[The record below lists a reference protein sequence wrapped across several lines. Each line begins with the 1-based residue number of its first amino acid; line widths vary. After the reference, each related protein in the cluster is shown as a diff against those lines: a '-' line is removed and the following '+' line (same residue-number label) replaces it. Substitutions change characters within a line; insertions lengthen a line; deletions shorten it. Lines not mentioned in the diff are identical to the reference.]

1 MDRRKRRRPP
11 VAHSEPFAGV
21 QATNEPEG
29 LSVFGLPA
37 EILCDVEAAAD
48 VEEGRGLVPC
58 WGNENDLAD
67 RWDARLLLDPITL
80 AGTSL
85 HRRHSQQQQQ
95 GLPATVLAEEEAAG
109 LAAEG
114 TSREEL
120 DFERYRDLDPAREH
134 ELQQHGRLMPL
145 AGYGAGFRRPRGDGS
160 SWERQAGLAH
170 GAAGRYRAALPPP
183 QLPPPHRGPPSG
195 SAAIPF
201 HYGAGVQEGAEV
213 EDGSGLGSYAAIG
226 FQYSQQ
232 ELQQEA
238 EEEEAAAQEAA
249 AAQQQQQQ
257 QQQAAQ
263 HAAEAAA
270 QLSDLPFVPPF
281 VVPEHLREHLP
292 ATLRQYRMIRQTA
305 AFVRGSGQQ
314 AEVLLRVRRAADPT
328 FAFLEPHSTLHP
340 FYRWLLQAN
349 PAEVSSA
356 PGEDELPP
364 PAADVPAAD
373 IPAAAGLPA
382 AADAEQQPRQTQQ
395 PAQLKAQ
402 EAAQEEEE
410 GGLTGQTMQAEFG
423 PALPP
428 PPDALQLLGQYGDSW
443 RHRQQRRAAT
453 AAEQAA
459 QQQQQEQQGSPV
471 QQQQQ
476 QPQQQQAPEAQQ
488 REEAEGERKQREE
501 RGAEQG
507 EEGGVPPLA
516 PSGMPLETWLTMQKL
531 AAFVHKNGAA
541 FEGVVRA
548 REARNPRFAFLHAN
562 HRHHRHYRQL
572 LVESLGQEE
581 AEALLAAAAAAVE
594 DAEAQHLAAV
604 LVRSAVAAAIA
615 NAEVQAAAAAAGTE
629 GSSDGG
635 QTQGAAPWRAPFFFR
650 GSAAAAASAASPAP
664 AAPAAAAALGGAAD
678 VPGAAGPPWLL
689 GKRDPVAA
697 AAPAKLNLRSN
708 PSIAG
713 KVLARQQAA
722 SAAGAADAAAT
733 APAAVV
739 APAAGEDTAAAGNAS
754 PAQPQ
759 QQQPE
764 VNEEEE
770 ARLQQQADEQRATA
784 AAAAA
789 EAARAAEEAA
799 RLQAEQ
805 EEEARKAERRRRARE
820 LLAQRQ
826 QQQAAEVARQRQQ
839 NLAEVAQHR
848 RAFLA
853 ESEGGTAEGQEARAA
868 AAAAAAAVAAAA
880 VAAPPIETLEALA
893 LRLRLRREAAREGL
907 AMGGVSAPAD
917 APQQRQQ
924 QQQQQQRAGQLT
936 LPAAVH
942 QQHKAALPAHS
953 LEAAASTAPASATMF
968 GVGAAAPASAAGG
981 SNLQSIRDR
990 IAAARAGGGAML
1002 STDAEP
1008 AAAERP
1014 PSRGLHSNHRPAS
1027 TESSSGCEAAGDLR
1041 ALLSELS
1048 RQAPP
1053 SHDAVIGLSLL
1064 ERAYRW
1070 RHTIAAAEGGG
1081 GTALLPAD
1089 FKIAGEQLSR
1099 IAGRLAA
1106 AWAALP
1112 SPPCILS
1119 VKVWQLRCIAAC
1131 VVAEGCA
1138 SVIDAPSLPPAT
1150 VLAFCRCVS
1159 LLLGPGRLL
1168 LKHFTAD
1175 VCVAGTELPQAT
1187 AVLHTQL
1194 ELVDL
1199 LVMSFVPFDQ
1209 NVLEQW
1215 TAQLAPPPAVV
1226 AWLEAATAAAASLPS
1241 PGPSVAAEVKAELM
1255 AILASVVVPFVTAK
1269 ECKPYAAVI
1278 ARSDLPTN
1286 LVTLLVP
1293 AFHQA
1298 AVVLRLPPERRP
1310 QWGWCTWPFA
1320 ADMASLLS
1328 SNGLAGAL
1336 KAHLC
1341 PPAQPSDNGSRTG
1354 AVSSNAQRMLATAC
1368 QLMVHV
1374 PLDLADNPPPILG
1387 IKLRTFALLLG
1398 DVCLH
1403 IRAALPEPMQQRLA
1417 GQFHMGYHR
1426 LAQQLAQVLPGLPAT
1441 LQPLVEGG
1449 PLQHDAVCMVEVSS
1463 GWCQAVGLL
1472 QALLASCPTVVSSW
1486 SEVAA
1491 WCTACSALLR
1501 GRALTAALI
1510 GHYHSQPAAHSAVS
1524 KLEDLLRDS
1533 PCLVAAAATFAEQHK
1548 LSGVGAPL
1556 PAATAAAA
1564 GTALWDLHTALCRS
1578 AHQQPAG
1585 NVDHTWYLYLDSTN
1599 RTLLAAWRLHC
1610 CAQRD
1615 GSQPFG
1621 RHCAAMAAAHCQ
1633 FLQAFV
1639 CDAGHV
1645 EAVLHLGPAQHVASA
1660 VAVCGAMCPAVLV
1673 LHPALV
1679 DLQCQALVLLAGK
1692 LSDKW
1697 TGMTPCI
1704 AQAAAASP
1712 HVTAHMLASGAME
1725 AMLQLLE
1732 SSGIQGAALLGAQ
1745 DGVVARLL
1753 ADAYQALIH
1762 AADDVLAVASGGS
1775 TAATSEEL
1783 QAAQQSLKAV
1793 LSSLNADLG
1802 VSGRGQPSVS
1812 AASAASMLKMLREA
1826 AQPAAGQL
1834 ASALLV
1840 LWTGPEQWKQ
1850 AALELAQASAARSC
1864 AYLSCSNVCAEGGP
1878 AAGQGVGSKRCSQ
1891 CHTAYYCGT
1900 DCSHADWRQ
1909 GRHGRVCKAL
1919 AGARQA
1925 DQQQL
1930 PQCALRPLLRF
1941 KVMSQTRNELGALL
1955 SELSRQ
1961 APPSHDADIGLSLLM
1976 RAMHW
1981 RNSMISAVQAG
1992 GPLLP
1997 PSDLRTAGEQLSR
2010 IAGRLAAA
2018 WAALPS
2024 PLCILSVKVWQSRC
2038 IVACVVAEGCATVID
2053 AASLPPATVLAFCR
2067 CVSLLL
2073 GPGRLLLNNL
2083 SADSG
2088 VPAAELTVAAAMVL
2102 QAQLGMMTR
2111 MLQRV
2116 LESDPSVREQW
2127 MAQLAPP
2134 PAMVTWLEAAAS
2146 AAAGLPLPGSSQTA
2160 EEQAKVI
2167 VQLASVVVRLVRPTD
2182 CSPYAAAIARSDT
2195 LPAKMLSLL
2204 VPAIHQAAVVLRLPP
2219 ERRSQWG
2226 WCTWYYAADMAGILS
2241 SDGLAEALKAHLCP
2255 PAQPSDDGSRT
2266 GAFSSSAQRLL
2277 ATACQLMVHA
2287 PLDMTDE
2294 TALMVG
2300 TLLRG
2305 FVGLLGEM
2313 CSHIRAALPEPMQQ
2327 QLAGQFHMDYHRLAQ
2342 QLAQVLPRLPAT
2354 LQPLVEGGPL
2364 QHDAVCLVDVSGG
2377 WCHAVGLLQA
2387 LLASCP
2393 TVVSSWSELAA
2404 WCTACAALLRGQALT
2419 AALVGQYES
2428 RPAEQGALSSL
2439 VTALRD
2445 STCLIVAAATFAEQH
2460 KHCSAMAAAHCQVL
2474 QAVVCDAGRSEPV
2487 LQLGHAQHVASAIAV
2502 CGAMCPAVLVLY
2514 PALLDLQRRALMVV
2528 NGENSELSDK
2538 WTGMMLCMAQ
2548 AAAVSPHVTA
2558 SMLASGAMEAMLQ
2571 LLEGSGAQGAA
2582 LLGAQDGVVARLL
2595 CDAYQAL
2602 VHAADDVLAV
2612 ASGGSTAATSEEL
2625 QAAQQSLKAVLS
2637 GLNGELGVSGGG
2649 QSSVSAAAAAK
2660 VLREEAQP
2668 AAGQLASA
2676 LLVLWTGPE
2685 QRKQAALELAQ
2696 ASAARSCAYLS
2707 CSNVCVRTAAFPAV
2721 REMSQLRAELRDV
2734 LNELSRPAGSFSND
2748 EDTSQRLMTRA
2759 LDWRVT
2765 MTAAAEAGGGP
2776 LLSPADFENAGEQ
2789 LDKVAG
2795 KLTAAWTARSSPACV
2810 VQDRVWRL
2818 RFSTAFVLAEGCAS
2832 VMDADSLP
2840 PATGLAFC
2848 RCASLLLGPGRLL
2861 LDHFV
2866 AGGEA
2871 PGGEPPGSTVDLHAQ
2886 LRLMHVLYGCV
2897 SQCGQSVCHQWT
2909 AQLAPPP
2916 SVLPRLP
2923 TTLQLLV
2930 EGGPLQHDTACVL
2943 SVSIGWW
2950 QPVALLQLLVAISQ
2964 SAWVI
2969 RPSSVSNWSELAA
2982 WCTACSALL
2991 KGRALTAALVGQC
3004 KSQPSEQGA
3013 LSSLKEMLRDSA
3025 CLAIEA
3031 AVFAEQ
3037 QNVSEFSAP
3046 LPAAIVAAAEAALW
3060 DLHTALC
3067 RSAHQQPAGDV
3078 DHTWYL
3084 NLNSTNQTLLT
3095 AWRLHCCAQR
3105 DVSQPFGRHCAAMAA
3120 AHCQFLQA
3128 VVCDAGRSERV
3139 LQLGYAQH
3147 VASAIAVC
3155 GAMCPAVLALYP
3167 ALVDLQCQALVLF
3180 AGKLSAEWFGMKLC
3194 IAQAA
3199 AASPHVTVHMLA
3211 SGAMETM
3218 LQQLE
3223 RSRAQGVALLGAQVE
3238 AVAALLADAYQALV
3252 HAADDVLA
3260 AASDGSTA
3268 ARTEELQAAQQ
3279 SLKAVLSG
3287 LIADLSVAAGGQPR
3301 VSAAAKM
3308 LRKEAQPAAGQL
3320 AAALLVLWT
3329 GPEQRK
3335 QAALELAQASAAR
3348 SCAYLSC
3355 SNVCGE
3361 GGPAAGQGV
3370 GSKRCSQC
3378 HTAYYCGTACSH
3390 ADWRQGR
3397 HGRVC
3402 KALAGARQ
3410 ADEQQ
3415 SHLDPLS
3422 IPALSALAGQ
3432 SLPSS
3437 RDRVVAKAVPFAQL
3451 AADAEATGVPL
3462 VEELLKLSSVEAA
3475 AWHSLRLLAF
3485 LGALALVG
3493 TLLLRALGRAGGRR
3507 VHDSSLTGRFS
3518 VWGSILAAAFRPCKV
3533 MMPLYCGTRA
3543 ATVVLALA
3551 EVAATKGGVDPAALL
3566 CCHMDQKLLR
3576 ALGWLTLAAGGD
3588 SRQLELLAA
3597 MKGAT
3602 QLMQDCSELVL
3613 IVAAAWTLLEF
3624 KGRVISWAVSRLQT
3638 DTDPHNDGAV
3648 PLLRLL
3654 SAVLTVAVVMA
3665 ATAFTLSG
3673 FGFHIGP
3680 LLASVGGVGVVV
3692 GLATQDLLSNIAA
3705 AVSLYSTRPFVTNDH
3720 VVLVNQ
3726 EGVEVSGTVL
3736 NIEPTRTILLD
3747 DKNGCIVHISNNG
3760 ITDYIVRNYTQ
3771 SRKLS
3776 RLQELQAASAIGR
3789 GRTTQELVLAIRAGG
3804 ADEVAANTTASQDQ
3818 AVECGSG
3825 SDGYGAAGG
3834 SGVAF
3839 ST

>member
-2460 KHCSAMAAAHCQVL
+2460 K
-2474 QAVVCDAGRSEPV
+2474 
-2487 LQLGHAQHVASAIAV
+2487 
-2502 CGAMCPAVLVLY
+2502 
-2514 PALLDLQRRALMVV
+2514 
-2528 NGENSELSDK
+2528 
-2538 WTGMMLCMAQ
+2538 
-2548 AAAVSPHVTA
+2548 
-2558 SMLASGAMEAMLQ
+2558 
-2571 LLEGSGAQGAA
+2571 
-2582 LLGAQDGVVARLL
+2582 
-2595 CDAYQAL
+2595 
-2602 VHAADDVLAV
+2602 
-2612 ASGGSTAATSEEL
+2612 
-2625 QAAQQSLKAVLS
+2625 LS
-2637 GLNGELGVSGGG
+2637 GP
-2649 QSSVSAAAAAK
+2649 
-2660 VLREEAQP
+2660 RQP
-2668 AAGQLASA
+2668 FG
-2676 LLVLWTGPE
+2676 TFT
-2685 QRKQAALELAQ
+2685 R
-2696 ASAARSCAYLS
+2696 R
-2707 CSNVCVRTAAFPAV
+2707 FAV
-2721 REMSQLRAELRDV
+2721 
-2734 LNELSRPAGSFSND
+2734 
-2748 EDTSQRLMTRA
+2748 
-2759 LDWRVT
+2759 
-2765 MTAAAEAGGGP
+2765 
-2776 LLSPADFENAGEQ
+2776 
-2789 LDKVAG
+2789 
-2795 KLTAAWTARSSPACV
+2795 
-2810 VQDRVWRL
+2810 
-2818 RFSTAFVLAEGCAS
+2818 
-2832 VMDADSLP
+2832 
-2840 PATGLAFC
+2840 
-2848 RCASLLLGPGRLL
+2848 
-2861 LDHFV
+2861 
-2866 AGGEA
+2866 
-2871 PGGEPPGSTVDLHAQ
+2871 
-2886 LRLMHVLYGCV
+2886 
-2897 SQCGQSVCHQWT
+2897 
-2909 AQLAPPP
+2909 
-2916 SVLPRLP
+2916 
-2923 TTLQLLV
+2923 
-2930 EGGPLQHDTACVL
+2930 
-2943 SVSIGWW
+2943 
-2950 QPVALLQLLVAISQ
+2950 
-2964 SAWVI
+2964 
-2969 RPSSVSNWSELAA
+2969 
-2982 WCTACSALL
+2982 
-2991 KGRALTAALVGQC
+2991 
-3004 KSQPSEQGA
+3004 
-3013 LSSLKEMLRDSA
+3013 
-3025 CLAIEA
+3025 
-3031 AVFAEQ
+3031 
-3037 QNVSEFSAP
+3037 
-3046 LPAAIVAAAEAALW
+3046 
-3060 DLHTALC
+3060 
-3067 RSAHQQPAGDV
+3067 PAGDV

-3361 GGPAAGQGV
+3361 GGPAAGQVSGARSATLHTTVALPAHMLTGGRAGMGV
-3370 GSKRCSQC
+3370 CARRWLG
-3378 HTAYYCGTACSH
+3378 
-3390 ADWRQGR
+3390 
-3397 HGRVC
+3397 HGR
-3402 KALAGARQ
+3402 Q
-3410 ADEQQ
+3410 T
-3415 SHLDPLS
+3415 
-3422 IPALSALAGQ
+3422 
-3432 SLPSS
+3432 SS
-3437 RDRVVAKAVPFAQL
+3437 SKLGYMR
-3451 AADAEATGVPL
+3451 ATGVPL